1 MGENE
6 ARVYSGRLYCID
18 TDGGYTLLDRH
29 SIPSIDQL
37 TNTADDISTPLGG
50 LASLECSFDMLTK
63 ECQEIMS
70 AITGLYRALIT
81 CCPNKRVVHLAVRGK
96 KARTRKKNCKRA
108 IKLLE
113 EI

>member
-6 ARVYSGRLYCID
+6 ARVYSGRLYCVD
-18 TDGGYTLLDRH
+18 TDGEYVLLDH
-29 SIPSIDQL
+29 NTVCSTDLL
-37 TNTADDISTPLGG
+37 TNTTDDISTPLGD
-50 LASLECSFDMLTK
+50 LASLEYSFDMLAK

-70 AITGLYRALIT
+70 AVTGLYRALIT
-81 CCPNKRVVHLAVRGK
+81 CCPNKRVVHLAARGK